1 MQRTLDDPFQVA
13 ARLLGRVDLFR
24 GQLGETEDGGQRLVQ
39 LVGHA
44 RGQLA
49 HLGEAVGV
57 AQLALQL
64 GAPLV
69 GQADP
74 DHQAHLAGNGLEQL
88 ALLGQ
93 ETVRSRGR
101 RLLPLEREHLDG
113 AVLPAL
119 QLQVGAQHLRRGG
132 EPVALELLAG
142 DDDAGAHPL
151 RVVEGRGQHADN
163 GLQEFGKG
171 GLAAGDDLGDLVH
184 TGEFLVALDQFRPF
198 LEQGLFLHG
207 IASLGC
213 AAAVDPG
220 VGQNRPPGKN
230 APLFLIR
237 SRPTGGPKVA
247 RNVAGNREHL
257 LVYWAFY
264 QENLRS
270 RPRIGPSG
278 TEVASDAADH
288 AGPSA
293 GSASFFVPSDR

>member
-1 MQRTLDDPFQVA
+1 MQRTLDDPLQVA
-13 ARLLGRVDLFR
+13 ARLLGRIDLFR

-49 HLGEAVGV
+49 HLGQPVGV
-57 AQLALQL
+57 AQLILQV

-69 GQADP
+69 GQADA
-74 DHQAHLAGNGLEQL
+74 DHQAHLAGDGLEQL

-93 ETVRSRGR
+93 ETVRSRNR

-151 RVVEGRGQHADN
+151 RIVEGRGQHADN
-163 GLQEFGKG
+163 GLQQFGKG
-171 GLAAGDDLGDLVH
+171 RFAAGDDRGDLVQA
-184 TGEFLVALDQFRPF
+184 GKFLVALDQFRPF

-207 IASLGC
+207 VASLVLCGGGSPRSG
-213 AAAVDPG
+213 AKPATG
-220 VGQNRPPGKN
+220 EKRPVFFCCRHGRLAGRG
-230 APLFLIR
+230 APA
-237 SRPTGGPKVA
+237 SG
-247 RNVAGNREHL
+247 RE
-257 LVYWAFY
+257 
-264 QENLRS
+264 
-270 RPRIGPSG
+270 
-278 TEVASDAADH
+278 
-288 AGPSA
+288 
-293 GSASFFVPSDR
+293 

>member
-13 ARLLGRVDLFR
+13 ARLLGRVDLLC

-49 HLGEAVGV
+49 HLGQPVGV
-57 AQLALQL
+57 AQLVLQL

-69 GQADP
+69 GQADA

-93 ETVRSRGR
+93 ETVRSRDR

-213 AAAVDPG
+213 AAAVVPG
-220 VGQNRPPGKN
+220 AGQNRPPGKN

-237 SRPTGGPKVA
+237 SRPTGGPRVA
-247 RNVAGNREHL
+247 RNVVGNREHL
-257 LVYWAFY
+257 LVY
-264 QENLRS
+264 
-270 RPRIGPSG
+270 
-278 TEVASDAADH
+278 
-288 AGPSA
+288 
-293 GSASFFVPSDR
+293 